1 MRSARFSSGRTLL
14 LLIFVVSHLTLTG
27 CNDDSK
33 TTGTMLKET
42 DEDRAR
48 IQAKLAKYKE
58 RSEAKIAKKK
68 AATKAKNRTGGAGS

>member
-14 LLIFVVSHLTLTG
+14 LLIFIVSHLTLTG

-58 RSEAKIAKKK
+58 RTEAKIAKKK
-68 AATKAKNRTGGAGS
+68 GAAKAKNRTGGAGS

>member
-1 MRSARFSSGRTLL
+1 MRSARCLPGRTLL

-27 CNDDSK
+27 CNDDSR

-48 IQAKLAKYKE
+48 IQAKIAKYKE
-58 RSEAKIAKKK
+58 RSEAKSAKK
-68 AATKAKNRTGGAGS
+68 ASAKAKNRAGGAGS

>member
-1 MRSARFSSGRTLL
+1 MRSARSSLGRTLL

-27 CNDDSK
+27 CNDDSR

-48 IQAKLAKYKE
+48 IQAKIAKYKE
-58 RSEAKIAKKK
+58 RSEAKSVKK
-68 AATKAKNRTGGAGS
+68 AAAKAKNKTGGAGS